1 MVHVDESVIAE
12 RTRAAEARLIAK
24 SGRQAIPLNVIMAL
38 NLAVFLAPVAPAFQL
53 MGWVFAMTLV
63 SVGRLWIV
71 LQAGSGEKAVSGT
84 SSHVYLALSAMTSA
98 LWGLSA
104 FLTPAEGA
112 EIANQAVTLMIAGV
126 SAAAALT
133 ASASMRLVIAST
145 APGLGLFAV
154 SLFDGRDSL
163 SMLLSVCV
171 VVFFLIIARLSRN
184 FHDTL
189 KESVRANARLEVA
202 KQQTEAQSH
211 AMTRLAERQEAAA
224 RAAETQA
231 RAHAAVLANLRH
243 DLRTPLNGV
252 LGLSEVLSEQPLD
265 EDQRRMVGRIRESG
279 QTLAGLIDDILE
291 VSRVESG
298 TFELELGDVTA
309 RKLAAAAESFA
320 RPLVEAKGLAFEVQV
335 TGEADRA
342 IRADE
347 ARLQRLIK
355 VYLTNAVRFTE
366 TGGVVLQLSV
376 REEGA
381 GEMRLRAEVH
391 DTGCGVPESARSKL
405 FDAFIDARMD
415 PAIKEAGTG
424 LGLLLVKRLST
435 RMGGDAGYMPA
446 AHGEGSIFWFECS
459 ARASAKSDRYSA
471 GETVAVDS
479 RRLRILVADAD
490 AARCS
495 VLLGHLRSFDCAVT
509 TVESG
514 EAVLEALGASAYDA
528 VLLGLSLAD
537 DDPEAMAADI
547 RNLASTA
554 SLTPIIRLQ
563 VQLDAPLGRSATDV
577 LLRAPVHAESLL
589 EALHTALESD
599 PAAVAALQRRV
610 AS

>member
-1 MVHVDESVIAE
+1 
-12 RTRAAEARLIAK
+12 
-24 SGRQAIPLNVIMAL
+24 
-38 NLAVFLAPVAPAFQL
+38 
-53 MGWVFAMTLV
+53 
-63 SVGRLWIV
+63 
-71 LQAGSGEKAVSGT
+71 
-84 SSHVYLALSAMTSA
+84 
-98 LWGLSA
+98 
-104 FLTPAEGA
+104 
-112 EIANQAVTLMIAGV
+112 
-126 SAAAALT
+126 
-133 ASASMRLVIAST
+133 
-145 APGLGLFAV
+145 
-154 SLFDGRDSL
+154 
-163 SMLLSVCV
+163 
-171 VVFFLIIARLSRN
+171 
-184 FHDTL
+184 
-189 KESVRANARLEVA
+189 
-202 KQQTEAQSH
+202 
-211 AMTRLAERQEAAA
+211 
-224 RAAETQA
+224 
-231 RAHAAVLANLRH
+231 
-243 DLRTPLNGV
+243 
-252 LGLSEVLSEQPLD
+252 
-265 EDQRRMVGRIRESG
+265 
-279 QTLAGLIDDILE
+279 
-291 VSRVESG
+291 
-298 TFELELGDVTA
+298 
-309 RKLAAAAESFA
+309 
-320 RPLVEAKGLAFEVQV
+320 
-335 TGEADRA
+335 
-342 IRADE
+342 
-347 ARLQRLIK
+347 
-355 VYLTNAVRFTE
+355 
-366 TGGVVLQLSV
+366 VLQLSV